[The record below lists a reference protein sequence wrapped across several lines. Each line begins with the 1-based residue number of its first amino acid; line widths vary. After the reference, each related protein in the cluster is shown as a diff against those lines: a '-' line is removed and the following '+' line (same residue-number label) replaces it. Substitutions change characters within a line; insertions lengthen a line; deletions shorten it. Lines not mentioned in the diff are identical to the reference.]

1 MAMACTTDLEILEDK
16 RGFTTAGDDYSF
28 NPKSP
33 ERRNKSPG
41 KRRWTFGNGRRN
53 RHLKAL
59 SMPVAPADLDLDA
72 TLRADRTRSF
82 LSPVTSG
89 DESSSSNSN
98 SRSGSGSRRKKNR
111 LNSTHGDDSESES
124 VGSTV
129 SLMQLDR
136 SRVLAKLCVAG
147 ARIWQLGLWG
157 GSARFVV
164 LHGSVALSY
173 SDSGESFMCE
183 EV

>member
-1 MAMACTTDLEILEDK
+1 MAMACTADLEILEDK

-28 NPKSP
+28 DPKSP

-72 TLRADRTRSF
+72 TLKADRTRSF

-89 DESSSSNSN
+89 DESSSSNS
-98 SRSGSGSRRKKNR
+98 RSGSGSRRKKNR
-111 LNSTHGDDSESES
+111 LNSTRGDDSESES

-147 ARIWQLGLWG
+147 ARSWQGLWG
-157 GSARFVV
+157 GSARFGV
-164 LHGSVALSY
+164 LHGSVR
-173 SDSGESFMCE
+173 
-183 EV
+183 